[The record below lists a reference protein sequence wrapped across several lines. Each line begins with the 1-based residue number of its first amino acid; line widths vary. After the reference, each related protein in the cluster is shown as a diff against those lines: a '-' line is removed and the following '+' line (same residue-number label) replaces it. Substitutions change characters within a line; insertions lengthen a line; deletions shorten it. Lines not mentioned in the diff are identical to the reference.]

1 MQLKNI
7 VDNMILFEE
16 KYFADFG
23 ILVCVIS
30 VWDNVP
36 PLNLMLSGRNIWDI
50 KEISVLYVFC
60 NSFHLISLTFLL

>member
-16 KYFADFG
+16 KYLNLWLFADFG

-30 VWDNVP
+30 VCLVC
-36 PLNLMLSGRNIWDI
+36 LSVCL
-50 KEISVLYVFC
+50 SVCLVCGGKSTEKTYSSK
-60 NSFHLISLTFLL
+60 NTIIFHKM